1 MISQDET
8 PVFCAGVL
16 DSLTVELRGTK
27 DFSKLNAGIAI
38 LGYIASISDP
48 ISIKAFSH
56 LLTFLAHRYP
66 KVCITKMSTLLIN
79 DSILMANGILL
90 LLPDPKICC

>member
-1 MISQDET
+1 MHHLMIYQAQT

-16 DSLTVELRGTK
+16 DSVAIELRGTK

-48 ISIKAFSH
+48 INTKAFSY
-56 LLTFLAHRYP
+56 LLTFLSHRYP
-66 KVCITKMSTLLIN
+66 KVH
-79 DSILMANGILL
+79 DANRSCLYAI
-90 LLPDPKICC
+90 I